1 MVEKPRFSGQL
12 DDETVII
19 YERRHWFTIIKW
31 IWGRPLLL
39 LPISL
44 VIAWAVTTILPVTAL
59 VGLAY
64 WLVILSPALTWIVWR
79 ALDWE
84 NDHYIITNK
93 RVIHRERVYFLS
105 EERKEAYLDKV
116 QDVAIEIVNPFANVL
131 NFGDVVIETASKA
144 GIIKFQA
151 ISKPHDVQR
160 LLLESAGLPP
170 KKGDLTPQPR
180 RWLLGRGIWRM
191 LYPTYPTEEEG
202 VIIWRKHWW
211 VLNSDLILSLLAIFV
226 LVTVWLWA
234 LTSLSYPGWVNV
246 LFALGLAGIAIWIAF
261 KTIDWHNDLYILTK
275 DRVIDIEKK
284 PFVFEHR
291 REANLATIQDVS
303 LEQIGFTAK
312 MLDFGNVLLK
322 TAGRAGEFT
331 FDSVAHPKEVQAT
344 IAARMNEFRQNKR
357 LAEQEKQRATT
368 VIVAIVEDYL
378 RQTEGE
384 EKAGRRAEIISVVD
398 NYLRLEGGEVQEERW
413 AEIISMLEDYLR
425 RRGNR

>member
-1 MVEKPRFSGQL
+1 
-12 DDETVII
+12 
-19 YERRHWFTIIKW
+19 
-31 IWGRPLLL
+31 
-39 LPISL
+39 
-44 VIAWAVTTILPVTAL
+44 
-59 VGLAY
+59 
-64 WLVILSPALTWIVWR
+64 
-79 ALDWE
+79 
-84 NDHYIITNK
+84 
-93 RVIHRERVYFLS
+93 
-105 EERKEAYLDKV
+105 
-116 QDVAIEIVNPFANVL
+116 
-131 NFGDVVIETASKA
+131 
-144 GIIKFQA
+144 
-151 ISKPHDVQR
+151 
-160 LLLESAGLPP
+160 
-170 KKGDLTPQPR
+170 
-180 RWLLGRGIWRM
+180 M